1 MYTQLRADG
10 EGEMGGA
17 ATDWE
22 LRLLRNDPFLTYAAL
37 VKLPGSK

>member
-22 LRLLRNDPFLTYAAL
+22 LRLLTDPFLTYAAL
-37 VKLPGSK
+37 MKLPGSK